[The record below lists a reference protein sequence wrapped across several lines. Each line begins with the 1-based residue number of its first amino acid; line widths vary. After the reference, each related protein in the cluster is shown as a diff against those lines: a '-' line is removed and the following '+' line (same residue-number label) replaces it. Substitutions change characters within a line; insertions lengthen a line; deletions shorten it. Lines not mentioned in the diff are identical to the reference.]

1 MMTDKLEVSRRRVWK
16 DWHLGLHPDPVDRS
30 HPDVNDDQLVK
41 EAAEMKLFSS
51 KLINKSRQEVKSLNI
66 NPLLLMLLI
75 FFGPCYLTSTYR
87 LSKFDMNLAFL
98 YLQWCLKILGWLLLF
113 FVFLFMIWA

>member
-1 MMTDKLEVSRRRVWK
+1 M
-16 DWHLGLHPDPVDRS
+16 GLHPDPVDRS
-30 HPDVNDDQLVK
+30 HPDVNDDQLVQ

-75 FFGPCYLTSTYR
+75 FSCPCYLTSTCR

-113 FVFLFMIWA
+113 FVFLFMVWA